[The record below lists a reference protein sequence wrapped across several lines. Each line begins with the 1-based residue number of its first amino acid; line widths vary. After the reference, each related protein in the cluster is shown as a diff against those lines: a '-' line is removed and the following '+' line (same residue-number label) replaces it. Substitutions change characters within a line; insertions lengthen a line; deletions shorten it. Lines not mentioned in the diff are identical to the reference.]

1 MLIVISKSVKRIV
14 TIILVIT
21 AIVIVIQ
28 NFKWIARKVYPIHYK
43 DKIEIYAREYN
54 VDPYLVAAIMKNE
67 SKFNPKALSRKE
79 AKGLMQIAP
88 ITGDWAS
95 QKLKIGDYDED
106 MLYDPDLNI
115 KIGCWYLNIL
125 HNEFDNNLELIIAAY
140 NAGNGNVTKWLQDPK
155 YSSNGRTLEEIPFN
169 ETKTYLK
176 KVLRDYK
183 IYNIIYAGEIITWQ
197 DFLTLINNMVN
208 I

>member
-1 MLIVISKSVKRIV
+1 M
-14 TIILVIT
+14 
-21 AIVIVIQ
+21 AIVLVIQ
-28 NFKWIARKVYPIHYK
+28 NFKWIARLIYPMHYK

-54 VDPYLVAAIMKNE
+54 VDPHLVVAIMRNE
-67 SKFNPKALSRKE
+67 SKFNPNALSRKE

-95 QKLKIGDYDED
+95 QQLNLTNYTEE

-125 HNEFDNNLELIIAAY
+125 HNEFDNQLELIIAAY
-140 NAGNGNVTKWLQDPK
+140 NAGNGNVSKWLQDSR
-155 YSSNGRTLEEIPFN
+155 YSNDGKVLKEIPFN
-169 ETKTYLK
+169 ETKTYLE

-183 IYNIIYAGEIITWQ
+183 IYKVLYGNKGGKWHDIW
-197 DFLTLINNMVN
+197 TLMSLI
-208 I
+208 